1 MKRNLEYIAID
12 IASHL
17 GDLMTIAVDQ
27 INEETIK
34 EATEADLAT
43 WQIMINLKDSVQE
56 YLEREAEMIDE
67 MNRSIKRL
75 EDKLIK
81 D

>member
-1 MKRNLEYIAID
+1 MKRNLEYIAND
-12 IASHL
+12 IATCL
-17 GDLMTIAVDQ
+17 GGLTSLGISQMD
-27 INEETIK
+27 EETLLQ
-34 EATEADLAT
+34 ATESDLAMM
-43 WQIMINLKDSVQE
+43 QIVINLKNSVQE